1 MISYLRS
8 YSNVWA
14 FRKRYKIYKKALE
27 QCEEI
32 EKAIIFGSRAMG
44 NYKNGSDVDIA
55 VLGELISNNTIL
67 KLNDYL
73 NEIYPLPY
81 FFDIINYNSITNE
94 NLKKHIDIEGKIIYT
109 K

>member
-1 MISYLRS
+1 
-8 YSNVWA
+8 
-14 FRKRYKIYKKALE
+14 
-27 QCEEI
+27 
-32 EKAIIFGSRAMG
+32 MG
-44 NYKNGSDVDIA
+44 NYKNGSDVDIV

>member
-1 MISYLRS
+1 MYGLLERDI
-8 YSNVWA
+8 
-14 FRKRYKIYKKALE
+14 RYIKKALE

-94 NLKKHIDIEGKIIYT
+94 NLKKHIDIEGEIIYT

>member
-1 MISYLRS
+1 MYGLLERDI
-8 YSNVWA
+8 
-14 FRKRYKIYKKALE
+14 RYIKKALE

-81 FFDIINYNSITNE
+81 FFDIINYNSIANE

>member
-1 MISYLRS
+1 MYGLLERDI
-8 YSNVWA
+8 
-14 FRKRYKIYKKALE
+14 RYIKKALE

-44 NYKNGSDVDIA
+44 NYKNGSDVDIV

>member
-1 MISYLRS
+1 MYGLLERDI
-8 YSNVWA
+8 
-14 FRKRYKIYKKALE
+14 RYIKKALE

-94 NLKKHIDIEGKIIYT
+94 NLKKNIDIEGKIIYT

>member
-1 MISYLRS
+1 MYGLLERDI
-8 YSNVWA
+8 
-14 FRKRYKIYKKALE
+14 RYIKKALE

-94 NLKKHIDIEGKIIYT
+94 NLKKHIDIEGKIIY
-109 K
+109 KK

>member
-1 MISYLRS
+1 MYGLLERDI
-8 YSNVWA
+8 
-14 FRKRYKIYKKALE
+14 RYIKKALE

-94 NLKKHIDIEGKIIYT
+94 NLKKHIDIEGKII
-109 K
+109 

>member
-1 MISYLRS
+1 MYGLLERDI
-8 YSNVWA
+8 
-14 FRKRYKIYKKALE
+14 RYIKKALE

-55 VLGELISNNTIL
+55 VFGELISNNTIL

>member
-1 MISYLRS
+1 MYGILERDI
-8 YSNVWA
+8 
-14 FRKRYKIYKKALE
+14 RYIKKALE

>member
-1 MISYLRS
+1 MYGLLERDI
-8 YSNVWA
+8 
-14 FRKRYKIYKKALE
+14 RYIKKALE

-32 EKAIIFGSRAMG
+32 EKVIIFGSRAMG

>member
-1 MISYLRS
+1 
-8 YSNVWA
+8 
-14 FRKRYKIYKKALE
+14 
-27 QCEEI
+27 
-32 EKAIIFGSRAMG
+32 MG

>member
-1 MISYLRS
+1 MYGLLERDI
-8 YSNVWA
+8 
-14 FRKRYKIYKKALE
+14 RYIKKALE

>member
-1 MISYLRS
+1 MYGLLERDI
-8 YSNVWA
+8 
-14 FRKRYKIYKKALE
+14 RYIKKALE

-44 NYKNGSDVDIA
+44 NYKNGSDVDIV

-94 NLKKHIDIEGKIIYT
+94 NLKKHIDIEGKIIY
-109 K
+109 KK

>member
-1 MISYLRS
+1 MYGLLERDI
-8 YSNVWA
+8 
-14 FRKRYKIYKKALE
+14 RYIKKALE

-94 NLKKHIDIEGKIIYT
+94 NLKKHIDVEGKIIYT

>member
-1 MISYLRS
+1 MYGLLERDI
-8 YSNVWA
+8 
-14 FRKRYKIYKKALE
+14 RYIKKALE

-73 NEIYPLPY
+73 NDIYPLPY

>member
-1 MISYLRS
+1 MYGLLERDI
-8 YSNVWA
+8 
-14 FRKRYKIYKKALE
+14 RYIKKALE

-44 NYKNGSDVDIA
+44 NYKNGSDVDIV

-73 NEIYPLPY
+73 NEIYLLPY

>member
-1 MISYLRS
+1 
-8 YSNVWA
+8 
-14 FRKRYKIYKKALE
+14 
-27 QCEEI
+27 
-32 EKAIIFGSRAMG
+32 MG

-55 VLGELISNNTIL
+55 VFGELISNNTIL